1 LSSGKSVTTFRQ
13 GKKDSRPFNII
24 KVGLELPREQL
35 YDQINERVDVMIE
48 QGLVE
53 EVKSLLPER
62 NINALQTVGYR
73 ELFDFF
79 DGNVSLPQAISN
91 IKTNTRRYAKRQLT
105 WFKKDQEIIWYNPQK
120 ESSLQSILDSI
131 PNS

>member
-1 LSSGKSVTTFRQ
+1 MV
-13 GKKDSRPFNII
+13 
-24 KVGLELPREQL
+24 
-35 YDQINERVDVMIE
+35 E

-53 EVKSLLPER
+53 EVEALLPQR

-79 DGNVSLPQAISN
+79 DGTVSLSQAIIN

-105 WFKKDQEIIWYNPQK
+105 WFKKDEEIAWYNPQD
-120 ESSLQSILDSI
+120 STIFQSISERI
-131 PNS
+131 PNYI